1 MRTLWE
7 KLGSDDAISW
17 ISVPIVGFVTVFGA
31 FALANVET
39 QGRELLFL
47 TLATASILV
56 VALVLLVGK
65 QFLIRTTRVWL
76 RPIVTA
82 TTFAIALVLR
92 AFTFDALLVVFA
104 FSEQQQVLQR
114 LVASLFTVGG
124 GLVVSAYLVVTS
136 RELATKRKSLDSIQ
150 IALEQAT
157 REANMLLASK
167 QSQLIDEVRTL
178 ISSKLSSN
186 DSQSNRLKGLLDDVV
201 RPVSHRLFREFE
213 SVLHEPKVVEVK
225 GFDWMTLFREAMY
238 SRTTYPLAF
247 GTWLIWTSMNMLPA
261 LSPETGQFAAFVV
274 ALMTLTILPLV
285 EWVWRSLP
293 SSTSIA
299 SRALVFTGL
308 FAGFDL
314 ALVFTLYFV
323 SDVSLVDPSRIV
335 STLVSVLVAAW
346 TVSLCF
352 AGASLIKQINQSLG
366 EANQLLR
373 REIAALN
380 GAAREFQ
387 ERVSRLLHGPIQ
399 DTISKAL
406 YKANLN
412 EGLASQRAVIQV
424 GEDIHL
430 LINDFSKQSRG
441 SRDVEVFLDELV
453 ELWDGVVRI
462 ETSLDQAAAK
472 RLMENQIT
480 SASVIEVVREGCSN
494 AVRHGDASKIKVLIS
509 LHTASNEVQIEIAND
524 GSKLLDN
531 SVQGLGTQL
540 FNKLC
545 SDWRREQVGTQVVLI
560 CRVPLPTAYFA

>member
-7 KLGSDDAISW
+7 KLGSNNAITW
-17 ISVPIVGFVTVFGA
+17 ISVPIVGFVAVFGG

-76 RPIVTA
+76 RPIVTVF
-82 TTFAIALVLR
+82 TFAIALVLR
-92 AFTFDALLVVFA
+92 AFTFDSLLVLFA
-104 FSEQQQVLQR
+104 FAEQQQVLQR
-114 LVASLFTVGG
+114 LLASLFTVGG
-124 GLVVSAYLVVTS
+124 GLVVSAYLVVSS
-136 RELATKRKSLDSIQ
+136 REIVEKRKSLESIQ
-150 IALEQAT
+150 KTLEQAT

-167 QSQLIDEVRTL
+167 QTQLLEEVRAL
-178 ISSKLSSN
+178 ISSKLSSA

-213 SVLHEPKVVEVK
+213 SVLQEPKVAEVK

-247 GTWLIWTSMNMLPA
+247 GVWLIWTSMNMLPA

-274 ALMTLTILPLV
+274 GVMTLAILPLV
-285 EWVWRSLP
+285 EWAWRKLP
-293 SSTSIA
+293 SSLSIA
-299 SRALVFTGL
+299 SRAMVFTGL

-314 ALVFTLYFV
+314 ALVFTLHAV
-323 SDVSLVDPSRIV
+323 SDVSLVAPSRIL

-346 TVSLCF
+346 AVSLCF
-352 AGASLIKQINQSLG
+352 AGVSLIRQINLSLD
-366 EANQLLR
+366 EANQSLR
-373 REIAALN
+373 REIAGLN

-406 YKANLN
+406 YKVEQNN
-412 EGLASQRAVIQV
+412 ELESQQLVVQV
-424 GEDIHL
+424 GEDISR
-430 LINDFSKQSRG
+430 LINDLNKQNLG
-441 SRDVEVFLDELV
+441 SRNVEVFLGELV

-462 ETSLDQAAAK
+462 EASLDEAAAY
-472 RLMENQIT
+472 RLTQNQIT
-480 SASVIEVVREGCSN
+480 SGSVIEIVREGCSN
-494 AVRHGDASKIKVLIS
+494 AVRHGDASEIEVLIS
-509 LHTASNEVQIEIAND
+509 YLAVSNQVHIQILNQ
-524 GSKLLDN
+524 GSELGDDEN
-531 SVQGLGTQL
+531 QGLGTQL

-545 SDWRREQVGTQVVLI
+545 SEWSRDQVGTQVVLT
-560 CRVPLPTAYFA
+560 CLVPLPKS